1 MGSYPSGAS
10 AFGVHDLI
18 GNGWEWTSSPF
29 APFPGFSPMASYPE
43 YSADFFDAAHFVL
56 KGASPA
62 TPAAHVRRSFRNWFR
77 PHYPYVYA
85 TFRCARLTPSPL
97 AAFAEDVRAGLLAR
111 PKRLPAL
118 WFYDALGSALF
129 EAICRLPW
137 YRITRSE
144 SALLARHAASIV
156 DAAGAEASFI
166 ELGGGSGEKLAV
178 LIEAAVRRAGTAP
191 RCTWSTCRRERSIS
205 RRPRWHASP
214 TCASRHTRPPT
225 KPACSAIEAPVLG
238 RQLVLFLG
246 SNIGN
251 FDPEDA
257 TALLHQIAGALRPG
271 DLVLLGADLV
281 KPERDLLLGYDDPI
295 GLTAAF
301 NKNVLLRIN
310 TELGAAIDL
319 ASFAHEARWNAAA
332 SRIEM
337 HLVSTRRQVIE
348 IPRAR
353 CRVTFERGE
362 SIWTES
368 SYKFRAC
375 AVSSTWAPARGS
387 RRPSSGWTARP
398 ALP

>member
-1 MGSYPSGAS
+1 MSTPHS
-10 AFGVHDLI
+10 A
-18 GNGWEWTSSPF
+18 
-29 APFPGFSPMASYPE
+29 A
-43 YSADFFDAAHFVL
+43 
-56 KGASPA
+56 
-62 TPAAHVRRSFRNWFR
+62 RSD
-77 PHYPYVYA
+77 
-85 TFRCARLTPSPL
+85 PSPL

-156 DAAGAEASFI
+156 DAAGSEASFI

-178 LIEAAVRRAGTAP
+178 LIEAAVRRGVRTTVHLVDVSARALDLAAATLSRFADVRVTTHEATYEAGL
-191 RCTWSTCRRERSIS
+191 
-205 RRPRWHASP
+205 
-214 TCASRHTRPPT
+214 
-225 KPACSAIEAPVLG
+225 SAIEAPVLG
-238 RQLVLFLG
+238 RRLVLFLG

-257 TALLHQIAGALRPG
+257 TALLHQIAEALRPG

-319 ASFAHEARWNAAA
+319 ASFAHEARWDAAA

-368 SYKFRAC
+368 SYKFRPGGLVDMGAR
-375 AVSSTWAPARGS
+375 AGLAPAEQWVDR
-387 RRPSSGWTARP
+387 TAGF
-398 ALP
+398 ALTLFQVAPV